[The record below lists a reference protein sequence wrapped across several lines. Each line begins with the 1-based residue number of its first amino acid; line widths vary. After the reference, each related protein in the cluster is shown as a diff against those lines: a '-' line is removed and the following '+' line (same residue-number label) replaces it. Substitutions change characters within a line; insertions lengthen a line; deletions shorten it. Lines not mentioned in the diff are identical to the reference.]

1 MSRVPE
7 FKAPSTTQVMVDGQT
22 VDGALAPHDRTFR
35 NAWQLDGDAITVD
48 MAKAREIHRDRL
60 RQARK
65 PILESLDAEWFRATE
80 VDDVDGKGLIAE
92 RKQALRDATHD
103 PRIDAAATPEQLSA
117 LTLEVLTA

>member
-1 MSRVPE
+1 MSDNPNTLI
-7 FKAPSTTQVMVDGQT
+7 SIGGQT
-22 VDGALAPHDRTFR
+22 VDGALAPPDRIFR

-48 MAKAREIHRDRL
+48 MVKAREIHRDRL

-65 PILESLDAEWFRATE
+65 PIFESLDAEWFRAAE
-80 VDDVDGKGLIAE
+80 VDDVDGKNLIAE